1 MANPWRL
8 AKSLERLRSQVNDAW
23 PDRAKTSDGT
33 VGDAAHS
40 SRSSDHNP
48 WVKDGSMGVV
58 TALDITHD
66 PINGPDAGELAD
78 ALKASRDPRI
88 KYIISNRRI
97 WNPAVSKD
105 WRPYTGSN
113 PHSRH
118 VHISVKPEKKSYD
131 AVTPWVL
138 GNMKPAS
145 LAEVGDEETSVVS
158 VEGSPAARV
167 EEIKESASHDAETRG
182 SWLSRKW
189 KSLTGWFSGISGVGF
204 LGYLT
209 DPWVIVAIGGVV
221 LLIVVLFILFMGPR
235 EVRAWIRKQ
244 VS

>member
-1 MANPWRL
+1 MPNSWRL
-8 AKSLERLRSQVNDAW
+8 AKSLDKLRSQVNDAW
-23 PDRAKTSDGT
+23 PDRSKASDGT
-33 VGDAAHS
+33 IGDPAHA
-40 SRSSDHNP
+40 SRPSDHNP
-48 WVKDGSMGVV
+48 NRDGVV
-58 TALDITHD
+58 TALDITND

-78 ALKASRDPRI
+78 TLKASRDPRI

-97 WNPAVSKD
+97 WNPSISKD

-118 VHISVKPEKKSYD
+118 VHISVKPDRNLYD
-131 AVTPWVL
+131 AVTPWAL

-145 LAEVGDEETSVVS
+145 FAEVGDEETSVVS
-158 VEGSPAARV
+158 VAGSEATNTH
-167 EEIKESASHDAETRG
+167 EMETSATSDAETRG
-182 SWLSRKW
+182 SWLKRKW
-189 KSLTGWFSGISGVGF
+189 KSLTGWGSGISGIGF

-221 LLIVVLFILFMGPR
+221 LVIIVLFILFMGPR

>member
-1 MANPWRL
+1 MSNAWRL
-8 AKSLERLRSQVNDAW
+8 AKSLEKLRSQVNETW
-23 PDRAKTSDGT
+23 PDRSKASDGT
-33 VGDAAHS
+33 IGDAAHS

-48 WVKDGSMGVV
+48 WVKDGSTGVV

-66 PINGPDAGELAD
+66 PKNGPDAGQLAD
-78 ALKASRDPRI
+78 TLRASGDKRI

-97 WNPAVSKD
+97 WNPAISKD

-113 PHSRH
+113 PHSKH
-118 VHISVKPEKKSYD
+118 VHISVKPDKKFYD
-131 AVTPWVL
+131 AVTPWAI
-138 GNMKPAS
+138 GSMKPVGAV
-145 LAEVGDEETSVVS
+145 EVGDEETSVVS
-158 VEGSPAARV
+158 VAGS
-167 EEIKESASHDAETRG
+167 ESTNTKEMQESASSDAETRG
-182 SWLSRKW
+182 SWIGRKW
-189 KSLTGWFSGISGVGF
+189 KGITGWFSGVGGIGV

-221 LLIVVLFILFMGPR
+221 LVIIVLFILFMGPR

>member
-1 MANPWRL
+1 MPSKPWRL
-8 AKSLERLRSQVNDAW
+8 AKSLEKLRSQVNETW
-23 PDRAKTSDGT
+23 PRRSKASDGT
-33 VGDAAHS
+33 IGDPAHA
-40 SRSSDHNP
+40 SRTSDHNP
-48 WVKDGSMGVV
+48 NAAGVV
-58 TALDITHD
+58 CALDITHD
-66 PINGPDAGELAD
+66 PKNGVDAGKLAD
-78 ALKASRDPRI
+78 TLKLSRDPRI

-97 WNPAVSKD
+97 WNPVISKD

-113 PHSRH
+113 PHSKH
-118 VHISVKPEKKSYD
+118 VHISVVSDKKLYD
-131 AVTPWVL
+131 AVTPWAL
-138 GNMKPAS
+138 GSMKPVS
-145 LAEVGDEETSVVS
+145 VAEVGDEETSVVS
-158 VEGSPAARV
+158 VEATPAARV

-221 LLIVVLFILFMGPR
+221 LLVVILFILFMGPR
-235 EVRAWIRKQ
+235 EVRAWVRKQ